1 MRPGNAGGVGRR
13 NVGEKRALAMS
24 VQSQLDMDKRK
35 DVLTT
40 GQVAKICNVAPRTV
54 SKWFDSGQLRGY
66 RIPGSK
72 DRRIPLEQLIRFMRA
87 HGIPLNGL
95 DGGATRVL
103 IVDSNVEATD
113 AMKDGLER
121 DDRFEVKT
129 AECGFDAGI
138 VVEQFRP
145 HIVLLDV
152 MVEDI
157 NVKRICKLIRENPEL
172 QGTRVV
178 ALTGMLTEGEGQA
191 LLQQGFDGYLCRPF
205 DIHRLVEYIE
215 ETLSIIH

>member
-1 MRPGNAGGVGRR
+1 MEN
-13 NVGEKRALAMS
+13 K
-24 VQSQLDMDKRK
+24 K

-66 RIPGSK
+66 RIPGSR
-72 DRRIPLEQLIRFMRA
+72 DRRIPLEQLMRFMRA

-95 DGGATRVL
+95 DGGVTRVL
-103 IVDSNVEATD
+103 LVDNKTD
-113 AMKDGLER
+113 LSTVVAEELEKDGR
-121 DDRFEVKT
+121 YEVRT

-138 VVEQFRP
+138 VAEQFRP
-145 HIVLLDV
+145 HVVFLEI

-157 NVKRICKLIRENPEL
+157 NMKRICSLIRENPEL

-178 ALTGMLTEGEGQA
+178 AISSPLTEGEGQA
-191 LLQQGFDGYLCRPF
+191 LLQQGFDAYLCRPF
-205 DIHRLVEYIE
+205 DVKQVVQCIE
-215 ETLSIIH
+215 ETTSIIH

>member
-1 MRPGNAGGVGRR
+1 
-13 NVGEKRALAMS
+13 
-24 VQSQLDMDKRK
+24 MDKRK

-72 DRRIPLEQLIRFMRA
+72 DRRIPVSQLVRFMRA

-103 IVDSNVEATD
+103 LVDNKADIRD
-113 AMKDGLER
+113 AVAAELGKS
-121 DDRFEVKT
+121 DRFEVQT

-138 VVEQFRP
+138 LADQFRP
-145 HIVLLDV
+145 HIIFIDLML
-152 MVEDI
+152 EDI
-157 NVKRICKLIRENPEL
+157 NVKRICSIVRDSIEL
-172 QGTRVV
+172 QGARIV
-178 ALTGMLTEGEGQA
+178 AITSNLTEGEGNA
-191 LLQQGFDGYLCRPF
+191 LLQQGFDAYLCRPF
-205 DIHRLVEYIE
+205 DMKQMIDCIE
-215 ETLSIIH
+215 DSLAIVY